1 MCDCKCKFYSRKC
14 NSDQNWNNKCQCE
27 CKKPIKHHVK
37 KKDYIWNPSTCDI
50 EINYAQMTHLIDDLT
65 ITSNEIIDVVAKL
78 NNDTPE
84 TVSVKVNN
92 KNTACKINKRQYCTY
107 FLISNR
113 IVIRNRY
120 YLKLLHNFVLI
131 YDAAYKTPY
140 NATSLCIIFDKVNG
154 YIRKYDI

>member
-1 MCDCKCKFYSRKC
+1 
-14 NSDQNWNNKCQCE
+14 
-27 CKKPIKHHVK
+27 
-37 KKDYIWNPSTCDI
+37 
-50 EINYAQMTHLIDDLT
+50 MTHLIDDLT